1 MPDHIKVFCG
11 PDDNSLPHLYFEEA
25 GEFLVGVDSGLDF
38 MVENHLAIDLAIGDF
53 DSVKLENLQK
63 ALQTARQVI
72 RLDPAKNITD
82 LAYAID
88 YLYNSMEYRTITVY
102 GGIAGRIDHFLA
114 NLNLLKKYDL
124 CFRDGHTVMYALR
137 KGRHRI
143 ENFHRY
149 VSFFAIEDAFDVTL
163 EGFAYELDHY
173 YLGTDDSLCV
183 SNGGSGEI
191 AFSKGRILV
200 IMTDDPF
207 PTNRQKHK

>member
-1 MPDHIKVFCG
+1 MPEKVKVFCG
-11 PDDNSLPHLYFEEA
+11 PNDGSLRPLYFEEA
-25 GEFLVGVDSGLDF
+25 GDYLVGVDSGLDF
-38 MVENHLAIDLAIGDF
+38 LVENHLPIDLAIGDF
-53 DSVKLENLQK
+53 DSVKPKNLEW
-63 ALQTARQVI
+63 ALQTARTVV
-72 RLDPAKNITD
+72 RLDPAKNVTD
-82 LAYAID
+82 LAFAID
-88 YLYNSMEYRTITVY
+88 YLYNSMEYRSITVY
-102 GGIAGRIDHFLA
+102 GGISGRVDHFLA

-124 CFRDGHTVMYALR
+124 SFRDGHTVMFALR

-149 VSFFAIEDAFDVTL
+149 ISFFAIEDVFDLTL
-163 EGFAYELDHY
+163 EGFDYELDHY

-207 PTNRQKHK
+207 PR